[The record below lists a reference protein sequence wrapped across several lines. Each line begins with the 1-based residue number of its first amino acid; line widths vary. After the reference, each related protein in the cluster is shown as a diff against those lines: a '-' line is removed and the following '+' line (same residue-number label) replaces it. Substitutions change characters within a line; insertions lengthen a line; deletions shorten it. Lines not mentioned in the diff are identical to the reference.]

1 MSSLGVASLESR
13 LLPADDATRTV
24 LAASATSVVP
34 GATLTLTATVSDQ
47 TIAANTPTGGTVTF
61 KDGSTTLATVNLS
74 NGTASFSTTTLSTG
88 KHALS
93 ASYGGTGTFASSTMS
108 VSPTSTIITIA
119 GTGTSGSSGDAGQA
133 TAAQINTPLSVACD
147 AAGDMFIA
155 DSGNNVVR
163 KVTPAGIISS
173 VAGTGTGGYT
183 GDGGQASAG
192 QFNLPDN
199 VAIDAAGDL
208 IVADTYSSAIRK
220 VAAAVNVTVGNPTFT
235 VSGIPSSIVAGTAGS
250 VKVKV
255 CNADGTPNTG
265 YTGAVHFTSSDLK
278 AILPADT
285 TLTQGVGTFNVTFKT
300 AATESITATDTA
312 TAAVTASQTGITV
325 TPAAAANFVV
335 AGASATG
342 AGQGQSYTITAD
354 DAYGNVATGYT
365 GTVHFTSTDPK
376 AALPADSTLTKGVG
390 TFNVTFKT
398 AGTQAITA
406 TDSASPSLTGSQT
419 GIVVTPATASK
430 LTMTGAVNE
439 TAGGIETITVTALD
453 SFGNVATGYAGTVH
467 LASSDG
473 QAVLP
478 ADSTLSKGVGVFD
491 LTLKTAGTESIGA
504 ADTANANL
512 AVSNPGIVVTP
523 AAAARFALTGV
534 ADEAAG
540 GVETVTVTAYD
551 AYGNVAT
558 GYSGTVKPTSTD
570 PHASYP
576 TTVTPT
582 AGVAQFP
589 FTPVTAGSQTLSVA
603 DSAAATVAGLAKF
616 TVSPAAAAALVVTG
630 ASGGVA
636 GSVEQVTVT
645 AFDAYGN
652 VATGYN
658 GTLHATSSDPN
669 ATLPGD
675 LTLTAGTATVPV
687 TLVKAGTDSVTLTD
701 TQASNLTG
709 SATGIV
715 VTPAATTRFVVGGPA
730 ATIAG
735 QGQTYTITATD
746 VYGNFTPDY
755 SGTVHYSSSDLAAIV
770 EPNQFAEAAFRADGD
785 PLQHAS
791 WEPILDRHDAN
802 FPHCAELLRIF
813 DLMSCHT
820 ATSDLPSINI
830 HQRPPKFPGLA
841 LFSPGT
847 R

>member
-74 NGTASFSTTTLSTG
+74 NGTASFSTTTLPTG

-235 VSGIPSSIVAGTAGS
+235 VSGIPSSIVAGTVGS
-250 VKVKV
+250 VKVQV
-255 CNADGTPNTG
+255 SNADGTPDTG

-312 TAAVTASQTGITV
+312 TAAVTASQTGIAV

-453 SFGNVATGYAGTVH
+453 SFGNVATGYA
-467 LASSDG
+467 
-473 QAVLP
+473 
-478 ADSTLSKGVGVFD
+478 
-491 LTLKTAGTESIGA
+491 
-504 ADTANANL
+504 
-512 AVSNPGIVVTP
+512 
-523 AAAARFALTGV
+523 
-534 ADEAAG
+534 
-540 GVETVTVTAYD
+540 
-551 AYGNVAT
+551 
-558 GYSGTVKPTSTD
+558 GTVKPTSTD